1 MSLQEPD
8 HYATLGLDRDCSAE
22 DLRAAYRF
30 LAKRYHPD
38 VNAGSSDAAARTR
51 ALNAAY
57 EVLSDA
63 ANRKAYDHAREVEAA
78 SARPAHTG
86 GLKRNLSE
94 EVQLGITELLRGTTL
109 SLRVSDPAQAGVAE
123 THEVVIPP
131 GTAPG
136 ARFRLPR
143 PEGGLLDVRVRVRP
157 DSRFRARGSD
167 LRCELRITPQR
178 AVQGGSELVA
188 GPTDE
193 RLRVMIP
200 KGVARG
206 EVIRIAGEGLPK
218 SRGGRGDLLVR
229 VNYRVE
235 VRVSR
240 SPRR

>member
-1 MSLQEPD
+1 VSFQEPD
-8 HYATLGLDRDCSAE
+8 HYATLGLDRDCSA
-22 DLRAAYRF
+22 DDIRAAYRL
-30 LAKRYHPD
+30 LAKKYHPD

-63 ANRKAYDHAREVEAA
+63 TNRKAYDHAREVEAA
-78 SARPAHTG
+78 STRPARTG

-94 EVQLGITELLRGTTL
+94 EVQLSVTELLCGTTL
-109 SLRVSDPAQAGVAE
+109 NLRVSDPAQAGVIE
-123 THEVVIPP
+123 SHELLIPP

-143 PEGGLLDVRVRVRP
+143 PEGGFLDVRVRVRP
-157 DSRFRARGSD
+157 DARFRPRGSD
-167 LRCELRITPQR
+167 LRCELRITAQR
-178 AVQGGSELVA
+178 AFQGGTEMVA
-188 GPTDE
+188 GPTGA
-193 RLRVMIP
+193 RFRVTIP

>member
-1 MSLQEPD
+1 MSSQEPD

-22 DLRAAYRF
+22 DLRAAYRW
-30 LAKRYHPD
+30 LAKKYHPD
-38 VNAGSSDAAARTR
+38 VNGGSSDAAARTR

-78 SARPAHTG
+78 ATRPARNG

-94 EVQLGITELLRGTTL
+94 EVQLSVTELLRGTTL
-109 SLRVSDPAQAGVAE
+109 SLRVSDPAQAGVIE
-123 THEVVIPP
+123 THELVIPP

-143 PEGGLLDVRVRVRP
+143 PDGGLLDVRVRVRP
-157 DSRFRARGSD
+157 DPRFRARGSD
-167 LRCELRITPQR
+167 LRCELRITAQR
-178 AVQGGSELVA
+178 AVQGGAEMVA
-188 GPTDE
+188 GPTGT
-193 RLRVMIP
+193 RLRVTIP

-206 EVIRIAGEGLPK
+206 EVIRIADEGLPK